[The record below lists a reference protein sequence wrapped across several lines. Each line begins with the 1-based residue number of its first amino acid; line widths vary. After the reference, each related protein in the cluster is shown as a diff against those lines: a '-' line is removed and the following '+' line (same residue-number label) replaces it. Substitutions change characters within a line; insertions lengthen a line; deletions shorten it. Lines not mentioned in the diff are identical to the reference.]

1 MAKTKFSGLDGKTYE
16 INDAHVAFIENYLS
30 NGYNATQAYIDV
42 YKSKS
47 SRPVAQKLSAGVMKK
62 PEVRAYIDMRSKE
75 MFEDLNIT
83 AERIIEEL
91 AKVGFVP
98 VESDKVAPQVKVQ
111 ALDKLSKIY
120 GLYEQ
125 KKEEAPQ
132 EIHIRIEE

>member
-1 MAKTKFSGLDGKTYE
+1 MARTKFSGLDGKTYE
-16 INDAHVAFIENYLS
+16 INDAHVAFVEQYLS

-42 YKSKS
+42 YHNS
-47 SRPVAQKLSAGVMKK
+47 SGRSVSQKLSAKLMKK

-75 MFEDLNIT
+75 MFVELNIT

-98 VESDKVAPQVKVQ
+98 VESEKVAPQVKVQ

-132 EIHIRIEE
+132 QIHIKIEE

>member
-1 MAKTKFSGLDGKTYE
+1 MAKIKFSGLDGKTYDISPLHME
-16 INDAHVAFIENYLS
+16 FIETYLA
-30 NGYNATQAYIDV
+30 NGYNASQAYRTVFKNENMATATSAAVKIMA
-42 YKSKS
+42 
-47 SRPVAQKLSAGVMKK
+47 RPDAK
-62 PEVRAYIDMRSKE
+62 AYLAKRSKE
-75 MFEDLNIT
+75 IFESLHIT

-98 VESDKVAPQVKVQ
+98 VESEKVAPQVKVQ

-132 EIHIRIEE
+132 QIHIKIEE

>member
-1 MAKTKFSGLDGKTYE
+1 MAKVEFSGVDGKTYSISPVHMQFVE
-16 INDAHVAFIENYLS
+16 TYLS
-30 NGYNATQAYIDV
+30 NGYNATQAYMDV
-42 YKSKS
+42 FKNKNRATSN
-47 SRPVAQKLSAGVMKK
+47 SAAVVVMKRPDVK
-62 PEVRAYIDMRSKE
+62 AYLTKASRE
-75 MFEDLNIT
+75 RFESLHIT

-132 EIHIRIEE
+132 QIHIKIEE